1 MVRSGRVSGRVGLG
15 RARILGLTRLSGP
28 GRVQGFWIK
37 YFFGFRGRFVKF
49 YFEDELDDPE
59 RERHA
64 VTVKAIQKIRAKQ
77 VVEVGS
83 WAEIGWKPEGI
94 K

>member
-1 MVRSGRVSGRVGLG
+1 LRSAV
-15 RARILGLTRLSGP
+15 
-28 GRVQGFWIK
+28 
-37 YFFGFRGRFVKF
+37 
-49 YFEDELDDPE
+49 DDPE

-83 WAEIGWKPEGI
+83 WAEIGWKPEGV